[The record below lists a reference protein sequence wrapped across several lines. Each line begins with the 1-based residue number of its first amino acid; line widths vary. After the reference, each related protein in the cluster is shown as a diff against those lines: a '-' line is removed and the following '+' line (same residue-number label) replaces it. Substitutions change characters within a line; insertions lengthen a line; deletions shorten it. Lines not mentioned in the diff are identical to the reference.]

1 MVVSPQT
8 PLHTQGLSR
17 KVTRGWGRVKVTRV
31 LGDLRQK
38 FPAQQKLIRCCIWNY
53 APVISR
59 PTSSPMSSSP
69 SNYVSRLLPLRMPR
83 VCVAVTGKDPAELI
97 DKAEGLVRDNPFLEL
112 RLDYLLRPGLALPKI
127 RLFFEVYPHAVVI
140 ATCRRASSGGKFK
153 GTVAAQLEI
162 LNKAA
167 AAGCQLVDIELQTAS
182 KLKPQ
187 QLQKLRSQ
195 AALILSF
202 HDFHATKKLDET
214 LAKMEAYPAD
224 FYKVVSTATTLYDN
238 VLMMK
243 FLEKQSDRHSLVGL
257 SMGEQ
262 GIISRVLGVRAGSAF
277 TFAAVSPGEQTA
289 PGQVTAQDLRSVYR
303 IEQVDVATRVYGV
316 AGDPVSHSLS
326 PIIMNTAMRRENVNA
341 VYLALHAK
349 TLKDLLACVRDIP
362 IHGLSI
368 TMPYKETILPHLD
381 NTDSH
386 TSKIG
391 ACNTVV
397 RAQDGKLYGFN
408 TDTAGVVRP
417 LEQRLALEG
426 ARVLVL
432 GAGGAARAAVFGLKE
447 RGSEVFILNRSVAAA
462 QKLSRQAKARTVK
475 RPDLKKLSFD
485 VIINA
490 TPVGMAN
497 DRESPINESEINA
510 KYVFDMVYDPAET
523 RFLKAAKERGA
534 QIIPGIE
541 MFVHQAARQFEI
553 WTGKPAPWD
562 DMLRVVTIAL
572 QERAAKAAAKK

>member
-1 MVVSPQT
+1 
-8 PLHTQGLSR
+8 
-17 KVTRGWGRVKVTRV
+17 
-31 LGDLRQK
+31 
-38 FPAQQKLIRCCIWNY
+38 
-53 APVISR
+53 
-59 PTSSPMSSSP
+59 MSSAAS
-69 SNYVSRLLPLRMPR
+69 SYVPRLLPLRMPR
-83 VCVAVTGKDPAELI
+83 VCVAVTGKDPAELTE
-97 DKAEGLVRDNPFLEL
+97 KAESLVRDNPFLEF
-112 RLDYLLRPGLALPKI
+112 RLDYLPKPGLALPKI
-127 RLFFEVYPHAVVI
+127 RSFFEMYPHAVVI
-140 ATCRRASSGGKFK
+140 ATCRRASSGGRFK
-153 GTVAAQLEI
+153 GTVAAQLDV
-162 LNKAA
+162 LAKAA
-167 AAGCQLVDIELQTAS
+167 AAGCQLVDVELQTAS
-182 KLKPQ
+182 KVKPE
-187 QLQKLRSQ
+187 QLQKLRTR

-202 HDFHATKKLDET
+202 HDFHATKKLEET
-214 LAKMEAYPAD
+214 LAKMEQYPAD
-224 FYKVVSTATTLYDN
+224 FYKIVSTATTLYDN
-238 VLMMK
+238 VATMK
-243 FLEKQSDRHSLVGL
+243 FLEKHGDRHSLVVL
-257 SMGEQ
+257 CMGEQ
-262 GIISRVLGVRAGSAF
+262 GLISRVLSVRAGSAF
-277 TFAAVSPGEQTA
+277 TFAAVSPDERTA
-289 PGQVTAQDLRSVYR
+289 PGQVTAQDLRNVYR

-368 TMPYKETILPHLD
+368 TMPYKEAILQYLD

-386 TSKIG
+386 TAKIG

-447 RGSEVFILNRSVAAA
+447 RGSEVFILNRSTAPA
-462 QKLSRQAKARTVK
+462 QKLARQAKARTVK
-475 RPDLKKLSFD
+475 RADMKKLAFD
-485 VIINA
+485 VIVNA
-490 TPVGMAN
+490 TPVGMSN
-497 DRESPINESEINA
+497 TRELPLNENEINA

-523 RFLKAAKERGA
+523 RFLKAAKDRGA
-534 QIIPGIE
+534 QIVPGIE